1 MSVSHTH
8 TIERC
13 LIYFVLLSDS
23 VISEE
28 FVKVKVN
35 FIVNFFVCTYMV
47 THTKEESK
55 VCFPLSHGEDSHDTP
70 RTEVT
75 ASAQAQQIKTDVS

>member
-35 FIVNFFVCTYMV
+35 FIVNFFVCSY
-47 THTKEESK
+47 KGIKSL
-55 VCFPLSHGEDSHDTP
+55 FPTVP
-70 RTEVT
+70 W
-75 ASAQAQQIKTDVS
+75 